1 MLGSFIP
8 QTAKGLHDSEG
19 FEGRQPMDVVHIINN
34 LPVGGAEQFLVQLV
48 RAQQS
53 QGMRPR
59 VLSLCEPNP
68 LAHELAVP
76 FECMGRRRLNDPR
89 VIGDLVRALRR
100 HPVDVVHTHLFYAD
114 TFGRIAAR
122 WNGNPVLSTVHSTE
136 AGDLSRRRRL
146 GMKLTVPL
154 AKRVVAVSSAV
165 QVAVCQTFRLPKSV
179 VPIIPNGLDLSEYEQ
194 VVGLQRSE
202 LAVPP
207 EALLVG
213 CVGRIVA
220 SKGYDSLLQ
229 SVAQLPDIHL
239 LMVGEGPEQQELR
252 RLAQELGISDRTTW
266 LGLRRDVP
274 AILAALDVFAM
285 PSHWEGHSIALL
297 EAMAAGCALLVSD
310 VPELTETTQDAGV
323 RIVPGNVGSIVA
335 GLQELHQA
343 DRRRQSAA
351 RAREQVQRFSIERSA
366 QAYGTLYNEVLGVV
380 SGRSEDA

>member
-1 MLGSFIP
+1 
-8 QTAKGLHDSEG
+8 
-19 FEGRQPMDVVHIINN
+19 MDVVHIINN

-53 QGMRPR
+53 QGVRPR

-68 LAHELAVP
+68 LARELKVP

-89 VIGDLVRALRR
+89 VIGDLIGALRR
-100 HPVDVVHTHLFYAD
+100 HPVDIVHTHLFYAD

-136 AGDLSRRRRL
+136 AGKLSRRRRL
-146 GMKLTVPL
+146 AMKLTVPL
-154 AKRVVAVSSAV
+154 VKRVVAVSSAV
-165 QVAVCQTFRLPKSV
+165 QTAVCQNFGIPKTV
-179 VPIIPNGLDLSEYEQ
+179 VPVIPNGVDLSEYEH
-194 VVGLQRSE
+194 VERLPRSE
-202 LAVPP
+202 WGVPQG
-207 EALLVG
+207 ALLVG

-220 SKGYDSLLQ
+220 SKGYDSLLR

-239 LMVGEGPEQQELR
+239 LMVGEGPDQQELQ
-252 RLAQELGISDRTTW
+252 RLARELGITDRTTW
-266 LGLRRDVP
+266 LGLRRDVA

-310 VPELTETTQDAGV
+310 LPELTETTKDAAV
-323 RIVPGNVGSIVA
+323 RITPGDVGSITA

-343 DRRRQSAA
+343 DRRHQSAT
-351 RAREQVQRFSIERSA
+351 RAREQVQRFTIERSA
-366 QAYGTLYNEVLGVV
+366 QAYGTLYNEVLGVE
-380 SGRSEDA
+380 SGRSENT